1 MTLPP
6 LSERIPLPPAAQEVV
21 DLYGSRTGL
30 IGLPAEVKARADERT
45 LVLHIASPVERH
57 YRAANEIGASL
68 PSDHPYAG
76 RVAVKQRRSGRVTLA
91 DPESRLLQQLLARS
105 ATSDRHSFQ
114 GDLADLYIPTGSGAE
129 SRITADGNHL
139 VFGRRGAGKSSLLVY
154 ALRLFERQ
162 GRPSAWVDM
171 QTFEHR
177 GDTGVVVDVLLEILR
192 QLDDVNQSGIAS
204 TALIARLKALRQLPS
219 DPPIDEIRKLAPDI
233 KQLLAPVTQRYGRF
247 AIFLDDLHVIAE
259 SLQPVLLGILY
270 SFARGNKVDL
280 KASSL
285 EHFTRHWDPGLRL
298 GLEVPGDAQTI
309 PLDYNLTN
317 PGNALRHIK
326 SILDA
331 YARFSGLRSIL
342 TICSPAVIERLVWLA
357 AGVPRDALSVLQQA
371 MSSAA
376 GDGRK
381 QVGVTDVNIAASTYV
396 EDKNRYL
403 GMDTSDGQDRVRVLL
418 EAIKEFCIKEKR
430 INAFLVRI
438 GSEKGPYRD
447 ILRLI
452 DLRFLHVLNRGLTPG
467 EAAEKYV
474 ALLLDY
480 GFYTGVRRA
489 KTVDVLQQTP
499 GKLRVDTLRKLPRF
513 DPATAIARATAG

>member
-1 MTLPP
+1 VSLPP
-6 LSERIPLPPAAQEVV
+6 LDGRIPLTSAAQEVV
-21 DLYGSRTGL
+21 DLYGTRTGL
-30 IGLPAEVKARADERT
+30 VGLPVEVKERADERT
-45 LVLHIASPVERH
+45 LVLQIASPVERH

-68 PSDHPYAG
+68 RADHPYAG
-76 RVAVKQRRSGRVTLA
+76 RVAVKPRRSGRVTLA
-91 DPESRLLQQLLARS
+91 DPESRLLQQLLAGS

-177 GDTGVVVDVLLEILR
+177 ADTKVVVDVLLEIVR
-192 QLDDVNQSGIAS
+192 QLDEVSRSGMAS
-204 TALIARLKALRQLPS
+204 TLLSRLKALRQLPN
-219 DPPIDEIRKLAPDI
+219 DPAIEEIRKLAPDI
-233 KQLLAPVTQRYGRF
+233 KQLFAPVTQRYGRF

-331 YARFSGLRSIL
+331 YAQFSGLRSIL
-342 TICSPAVIERLVWLA
+342 TICGPAVIERLVWLA

-403 GMDTSDGQDRVRVLL
+403 GMDTSDGQDRVRILL

-489 KTVDVLQQTP
+489 KTVDVLQKTP

-513 DPATAIARATAG
+513 DPAAALARATAG